1 MISIECTHPDLIEF
15 INLKTNLDVCTK
27 ANISVRVSDEFMA
40 AVRDDKDWELFY
52 SNEHEVISKIVKA
65 RDVFYLLAK
74 NNWAMAEPGILYW
87 DTITSYNM
95 LNTDPNFSYE
105 SVNPLA

>member
-15 INLKTNLDVCTK
+15 INLKTNLDICTK

-52 SNEHEVISKIVKA
+52 SNEHEAISKIVMYQDDNPDTFF
-65 RDVFYLLAK
+65 REPLTD
-74 NNWAMAEPGILYW
+74 AEIISMRKL
-87 DTITSYNM
+87 TIEGKTIYGTS
-95 LNTDPNFSYE
+95 
-105 SVNPLA
+105 